1 MRPKGPRADK
11 VEAVAEM
18 QRALLKAK
26 AAILTDYRGLT
37 VAEITALRR
46 KLGEV
51 GGEYHVVKN
60 TLFKRALGDRLTPEM
75 EKLLVGPT
83 AVAFALEDP
92 VPMAKVLLDFLRDL
106 RKPEIAVKG
115 GILDGRTYTPEQ
127 VTSLSKLP
135 PRQVVL
141 GQALGTLQAP
151 LSQLVGTLQGAL
163 SEFARTLQA
172 LCEKRQVETA

>member
-1 MRPKGPRADK
+1 MRTKGPRADK
-11 VEAVAEM
+11 VEAVSAME
-18 QRALLKAK
+18 QALLNAK

-37 VAEITALRR
+37 VGEITALRR
-46 KLGEV
+46 KLSEV

-83 AVAFALEDP
+83 AVAFAREDP
-92 VPMAKVLLDFLRDL
+92 VPTAKVLLDFLREL
-106 RKPEIAVKG
+106 RKPELAVKG

-127 VTSLSKLP
+127 VTELSKLP
-135 PRQVVL
+135 PRPVVL
-141 GQALGTLQAP
+141 GQTLGTLQAP
-151 LSQLVGTLQGAL
+151 LSNLVGTLQGAL

-172 LCEKRQVETA
+172 LCEKKQAETT